1 MFAYSL
7 ASSFSSFSSRKV
19 NARQTGTPTFPGCAL
34 ETVLYLLFLLSFR
47 LIFPSLFFIV
57 FFFVKIVVL
66 IYNYNNFIDLK
77 VFKKIIQ
84 SLNYSKNLPWIIFSF
99 VSSEQ
104 KY

>member
-47 LIFPSLFFIV
+47 LIFASVFFIV
-57 FFFVKIVVL
+57 FFFKIVVL
-66 IYNYNNFIDLK
+66 IYNYNNFIDPK
-77 VFKKIIQ
+77 VIKKIIQ
-84 SLNYSKNLPWIIFSF
+84 YPNYFKNLPWIIFSF
-99 VSSEQ
+99 ILSDQE
-104 KY
+104 Y